1 MQIVAEC
8 YASTTTVN
16 LATALGFFS
25 RMCSLKSQEMLE
37 SEHHLVMAL
46 SVESWP
52 GVLQIV
58 QKHMK
63 G

>member
-1 MQIVAEC
+1 MD
-8 YASTTTVN
+8 

-46 SVESWP
+46 SVESCP